1 MSPRVGEIL
10 LDEIRPILQ
19 GTVPTSVRAIGC
31 EDAEELIQ
39 DALAIAAQM
48 LEALEQAGKQVI
60 AKSVAYYAIQRLKC
74 GRRSYGDRR
83 ADVYGAGCQLDG
95 RCVVVSFE
103 QSVAMEDGDELTL
116 GESLASRCDDPS
128 MMAGREIDWN
138 ELEDV
143 LDNRKRG
150 VIAALNEGHGTD
162 TIAKALKVSSPRVTQ
177 IKREIGEVITEQW
190 GSNSLEQLSDEPLWK
205 SSLRARELIAV

>member
-1 MSPRVGEIL
+1 MSPRAGEML

-19 GTVPTSVRAIGC
+19 GVVPSYVKSIGC
-31 EDAEELIQ
+31 EDAEELVQ

-48 LEALEQAGKQVI
+48 LQALEDAGKQVI
-60 AKSVAYYAIQRLKC
+60 AKSVAYYTIQRLKC
-74 GRRSYGDRR
+74 GRRSHGDRR

-103 QSVAMEDGDELTL
+103 QSVTMEDGDELTL
-116 GESLASRCDDPS
+116 GESLACRSDDPS
-128 MMAGREIDWN
+128 MMAGRDIDWN
-138 ELEDV
+138 ELESV
-143 LDNRKRG
+143 LDARKRG

-177 IKREIGEVITEQW
+177 IKREIGGVIIEQW
-190 GSNSLEQLSDEPLWK
+190 GSNSVEQLSDEPLWK

>member
-1 MSPRVGEIL
+1 
-10 LDEIRPILQ
+10 
-19 GTVPTSVRAIGC
+19 
-31 EDAEELIQ
+31 
-39 DALAIAAQM
+39 M

-116 GESLASRCDDPS
+116 GESLASGSDDPS
-128 MMAGREIDWN
+128 MVAGREIDWN

>member
-1 MSPRVGEIL
+1 ML

-19 GTVPTSVRAIGC
+19 GVVPSCVKSIGC
-31 EDAEELIQ
+31 EDTEELIQ

-48 LEALEQAGKQVI
+48 LHVLEEAGKQVI
-60 AKSVAYYAIQRLKC
+60 AKSVAYYTIQRLKC

-103 QSVAMEDGDELTL
+103 QSVVMEDGYELTL
-116 GESLASRCDDPS
+116 GESLASRSDDPS

-138 ELEDV
+138 ELEAR

-150 VIAALNEGHGTD
+150 VIAALNAGHGTD
-162 TIAKALKVSSPRVTQ
+162 IIAKALKVSSPRVTQ

-190 GSNSLEQLSDEPLWK
+190 GAAVLQDVNHEPVWAA
-205 SSLRARELIAV
+205 SLRARELLVV